1 MSRRLLPAPHAPER
15 RSIRPG
21 GTPRASTRER
31 GAALLVGLVLLLVM
45 TILGVSAMNTATL
58 ELTMAGNA
66 QAQDEAFQA
75 AETGIDMAISRGAF
89 STLESTTIPETS
101 VGNGSVEVETTF
113 VQATNVPDR
122 AFSMGVGVGGSV
134 QAFHFEIVATG
145 KGPRGATSTHR
156 QGFYVLGPGGP

>member
-1 MSRRLLPAPHAPER
+1 MFAALDTPALPQ
-15 RSIRPG
+15 
-21 GTPRASTRER
+21 STRRDRTLSAPTRQR

-45 TILGVSAMNTATL
+45 TILGVSAMSTATL

-66 QAQDEAFQA
+66 QAQEDAFQA
-75 AETGIDMAISRGAF
+75 AEAGIDLAISRGVF
-89 STLESTTIPETS
+89 STNEEMELGETS
-101 VGNGSVEVETTF
+101 VGNGSVTVKTRFVET
-113 VQATNVPDR
+113 TNVPDR

-145 KGPRGATSTHR
+145 KGPRGATSTHH